1 MICDK
6 CGFEHN
12 SRSVCPKCGARV
24 VYVNEDYLKR
34 KKEWEEAQK
43 NGQKGAPLPGITYST
58 REDYDR
64 KRGRDTVTGGRAGD
78 SSREGGHEDAGLPFD
93 EIKDWAKKMR
103 GRFAALFGRR
113 RGRRG
118 ADNPVIREIKFN
130 TDGEPDNPD
139 DTELVKIRRRSR
151 KRVKP
156 ALTAAILTAAG
167 VLLLAAGAAIVLNR
181 PDGKDG
187 GGVFI
192 FDGSKV
198 FCADDAEAPL
208 IEDIGEN
215 FTVAEVCGD
224 SFIAYDDGAVY
235 VHSGGKTRKTEAWLP
250 RIIAYNDGGGL
261 VVFETGGRTHIL
273 SGEKDIELEL
283 DKKGDYT
290 DACAV
295 SDSGRY
301 FVLTTCE
308 GGSDFAPG
316 EYSMYLGDITG
327 GLARISQDH
336 NEKEILRLC
345 DDGRIVYADM
355 ATADYGIINGR
366 TLCVWENESAGVQTL
381 LDDVAGIRYD
391 GVREAVYCLTG
402 SGELYVWDIN
412 EKDAVLTDTG
422 AAALCGNAAYD
433 AQGGVI
439 YRKNDGFYL
448 CDGRGK
454 TRFLFDADCASPE
467 FFFDYSQNYLYYM
480 DTGYI
485 FYAGLKDGAN
495 EVRQVC
501 AVSGAAS
508 VLYYP
513 AGKCFLALSSDGV
526 LWELG
531 EEQKQLDSGVS
542 RIAAVENDDGA
553 AYCIGGRL
561 MYISRGKK
569 KSVLSENTESLDG
582 IVFSG
587 GRIYW
592 RTEDDTV
599 YRVSEDGSGGENIGH
614 AEYLFFLE

>member
-43 NGQKGAPLPGITYST
+43 NGQESAPLPGITYST
-58 REDYDR
+58 REDHDR
-64 KRGRDTVTGGRAGD
+64 ERGRDTVTGGRAGD
-78 SSREGGHEDAGLPFD
+78 RTREGGHEDAGLPFD

-103 GRFAALFGRR
+103 GRIAALFGRHR
-113 RGRRG
+113 ARRG

-130 TDGEPDNPD
+130 ADGEPESSG
-139 DTELVKIRRRSR
+139 DTALVKIRRRSA
-151 KRVKP
+151 KRVKR
-156 ALTAAILTAAG
+156 AVAAVLVIAAG
-167 VLLLAAGAAIVLNR
+167 ALLLAAGAAIVLNR
-181 PDGKDG
+181 PGSKG
-187 GGVFI
+187 GGAYI

-198 FCADDAEAPL
+198 FCADNAKEPL
-208 IEDIGEN
+208 IEDAGEN
-215 FTVAEVCGD
+215 FTVAAVCGD
-224 SFIAYDDGAVY
+224 SFIAYDGGAVY
-235 VHSGGKTRKTEAWLP
+235 VHSGGKTKKTEAQSP
-250 RIIAYNDGGGL
+250 RIIAYNDGAGL

-273 SGEKDIELEL
+273 SKENDIELDF
-283 DKKGDYT
+283 DKRGDFT

-316 EYSMYLGDITG
+316 EYSMYIGDVTG
-327 GLARISQDH
+327 GLTLIAQDH

-345 DDGRIVYADM
+345 DDGRIVFADM

-366 TLCVWENESAGVQTL
+366 TLCVWENESAGTQTV
-381 LDDVAGIRYD
+381 LDGVSGIRYD
-391 GVREAVYCLTG
+391 GGREKVYCQTR
-402 SGELYVWDIN
+402 SGELYVWGIN

-448 CDGRGK
+448 CDGGGRI
-454 TRFLFDADCASPE
+454 RFLFDADCTSPE
-467 FFFDYSQNYLYYM
+467 FFFDYSQDYLYYR

-485 FYAGLKDGAN
+485 FYVGLKKGAN
-495 EVRQVC
+495 EVRRVC
-501 AVSGAAS
+501 EASGADS
-508 VLYYP
+508 VLYYH
-513 AGKCFLALSSDGV
+513 AGKCFLAVSSDGV

-531 EEQKQLDSGVS
+531 SEQKQLDSGVS
-542 RIAAVENDDGA
+542 RAAAVENGGV
-553 AYCIGGRL
+553 AYCSDGRL
-561 MYISRGKK
+561 MYMSRGRKT
-569 KSVLSENTESLDG
+569 SVLSENTDGFDG
-582 IVFSG
+582 IVLAG

-592 RTEDDTV
+592 RTADNTV
-599 YRVSEDGSGGENIGH
+599 YRASGDGSGGENIGH

>member
-43 NGQKGAPLPGITYST
+43 NGQKNAPLPGITYST
-58 REDYDR
+58 REDHDR
-64 KRGRDTVTGGRAGD
+64 ERGRDTVTGERARAD
-78 SSREGGHEDAGLPFD
+78 AGGQEDAGLPFD

-103 GRFAALFGRR
+103 GRIAALFGRR

-130 TDGEPDNPD
+130 ADGEPENPD
-139 DTELVKIRRRSR
+139 GTELVKIRRRSA
-151 KRVKP
+151 KRVKR
-156 ALTAAILTAAG
+156 AVTAVLVIAACA
-167 VLLLAAGAAIVLNR
+167 LLLAVGAVIVLNR
-181 PDGKDG
+181 PGSKG
-187 GGVFI
+187 GGVYV

-198 FCADDAEAPL
+198 FCADNAKEPL
-208 IEDIGEN
+208 IEDAGEN
-215 FTVAEVCGD
+215 FTVAAVCGD

-235 VHSGGKTRKTEAWLP
+235 VHSGGNTKKTEAQSP
-250 RIIAYNDGGGL
+250 RIIAYNDGAGL

-273 SGEKDIELEL
+273 SKENDIELDF
-283 DKKGDYT
+283 DKRGDFT

-316 EYSMYLGDITG
+316 EYSMYIGDITG
-327 GLARISQDH
+327 GLTLIAQDH

-345 DDGRIVYADM
+345 DDGRIVFADM

-366 TLCVWENESAGVQTL
+366 TLCVWENESEGTQTVLDGVS
-381 LDDVAGIRYD
+381 GIRYD
-391 GVREAVYCLTG
+391 GGREKVYCLTG
-402 SGELYVWDIN
+402 SGELYVWGIN

-422 AAALCGNAAYD
+422 AAALCGSALYGE
-433 AQGGVI
+433 QGGAI
-439 YRKNDGFYL
+439 YRKDDGFYL
-448 CDGRGK
+448 CDGGGR
-454 TRFLFDADCASPE
+454 TRLLFDADCTSPE
-467 FFFDYSQNYLYYM
+467 FFFDYSQDYLYYK

-485 FYAGLKDGAN
+485 FYVGLKNGAN
-495 EVRQVC
+495 EVKRIC
-501 AVSGAAS
+501 EASGADS
-508 VLYYP
+508 VIYYP
-513 AGKCFLALSSDGV
+513 DGKCFLAVSSDGV

-531 EEQKQLDSGVS
+531 SGQVQLDSGVS
-542 RIAAVENDDGA
+542 RAVAVENGGI
-553 AYCIGGRL
+553 AYCSDGRL
-561 MYISRGKK
+561 MYMSRGKK
-569 KSVLSENTESLDG
+569 ASVLSENTESFDG

-592 RTEDDTV
+592 RTADYTV
-599 YRVSEDGSGGENIGH
+599 YRASEDGSGGENIGH